1 MPKCNTDVLPI
12 LNEGRVTFEELTG
25 LAEMIGLDLRLIV
38 PGVEVGQGQQQGGDP
53 SHRGQAEAATS
64 CIVQLLLSQFTPPH
78 SHE

>member
-1 MPKCNTDVLPI
+1 MSKCNTDVLPI
-12 LNEGRVTFEELTG
+12 LNEGRATFEELAG
-25 LAEMIGLDLRLIV
+25 LAEMVGLNLRLVV
-38 PGVEVGQGQQQGGDP
+38 PSIKVGQGQQQGGDP